1 MCPSVILC
9 TYWKSQGVID
19 TKRGKRM
26 FILDW
31 IDENLD
37 VMAPVGAFIGVG
49 ISLAVCFIFG

>member
-1 MCPSVILC
+1 M
-9 TYWKSQGVID
+9 ID
-19 TKRGKRM
+19 IKRGKRM

>member
-1 MCPSVILC
+1 M
-9 TYWKSQGVID
+9 ID
-19 TKRGKRM
+19 IKRGKRM

-37 VMAPVGAFIGVG
+37 VMAPVGAFIVVG